1 MKYSKFL
8 SFKWVITFMLLMSV
22 PGAQLFAESTA
33 DSAKWDMEYDVVI
46 VGSGFAGVAA
56 AIESKKKNV
65 STLLIEKMA
74 VYGGNSAINGGA
86 FAVAGS
92 PLQKKLEVKDSVD
105 LMVSDMLK
113 AGRGLNH
120 PELLKIIAEG
130 TYGAYMLTLEYGVK
144 YQDKL
149 FQFGGHSVSRTLQ
162 TEHAVGGDI
171 LVPMI
176 KGAKDLGVDFKNRC
190 KLEEIVLDESGRV
203 CGIVVRDRYIFK
215 KEDSGLI
222 KRIRIKKGLVMAT
235 GGFGADI
242 RFRMSQVPKLDAS
255 LDTTNHPGA
264 TSESLAALL
273 LAGANPVQ
281 LDQIQDGPWASPDE
295 KGFGT
300 SPQFLQQSA
309 FPFGILVDVRTG
321 KRFVNE
327 NADRKTRADAI
338 RTRVDEK
345 GNPVYPVAFT
355 VEEAT
360 GGSPSLPN
368 ALKYGV
374 AHKFDTI
381 KELAEFYGIPYEGL
395 KEQVDMYNSMVEAGT
410 DTQFGKPISKKV
422 LLKKGPFYAA
432 RAWTKVHHTM
442 GGVEIDTKARVL
454 SIKTGEPVPGLYA
467 AGEVTGG
474 IHGASRLGS
483 CAIAD
488 CLVMGRIAGTNAA
501 SEN

>member
-1 MKYSKFL
+1 MKYTRFI
-8 SFKWVITFMLLMSV
+8 SFKWIVTLALTLSLSGMQ
-22 PGAQLFAESTA
+22 AFAGSSA
-33 DSAKWDMEYDVVI
+33 DSVKWDMEYDVVI

-56 AIESKKKNV
+56 AIESKKKNIP
-65 STLLIEKMA
+65 TLLIEKMA

-92 PLQKKLEVKDSVD
+92 PLQKKLGVKDSVD
-105 LMVSDMLK
+105 LMVNDMLK

-120 PELLKIIAEG
+120 PELLKVIAEG
-130 TYGAYMLTLEYGVK
+130 TYDAYMFTLDYGVK
-144 YQDKL
+144 YEDRL
-149 FQFGGHSVSRTLQ
+149 FQFGGHSVMRTLQ

-176 KGAKDLGVDFKNRC
+176 EGAKKLGVDFKNRC
-190 KLEEIVLDESGRV
+190 MLEEIILDESGGV
-203 CGIVVRDRYIFK
+203 NGIVVRDRYIFK
-215 KEDSGLI
+215 KEDSGVL

-235 GGFGADI
+235 GGFSADVK
-242 RFRMSQVPKLDAS
+242 FRMSQVPKLDAS
-255 LDTTNHPGA
+255 LETTNHPGA
-264 TSESLAALL
+264 ASESIAELL
-273 LAGANPVQ
+273 LAGAKPVQ

-300 SPQFLQQSA
+300 APQFLQQSA

-338 RTRVDEK
+338 RTRVDK
-345 GNPVYPVAFT
+345 DGNPVYPVAFT

-374 AHKFDTI
+374 AHKFETI
-381 KELAEFYGIPYEGL
+381 KELAEFYGIPYKGL
-395 KEQVDMYNSMVEAGT
+395 KEQVDIYNSMVEAGK
-410 DTQFGKPISKKV
+410 DTQFDKPILKKV
-422 LLKKGPFYAA
+422 LLEKGPFYAA

-442 GGVEIDTKARVL
+442 GGVGIDTGARVL
-454 SIKTGEPVPGLYA
+454 SMKTGKPIPGLYA

-488 CLVMGRIAGTNAA
+488 CLVMGRIAGKNAA